1 VSKLQNRLNVLQRN
15 LLKNELDAKDIKT
28 QAENVKDSAGN
39 AHELATQVKINVFL
53 HKFRVF
59 CLFCEFAA

>member
-39 AHELATQVKINVFL
+39 AHELATQVKIKAFQRKV
-53 HKFRVF
+53 
-59 CLFCEFAA
+59 LFFFIL